1 MSRKLNLCNR
11 RGQRVGRWRVRV
23 SRKLN
28 LCIYRPRV
36 QVPTVWCMMAR
47 DTVHRTVEHRTT
59 ADARTTADRGC
70 PCQRRRA
77 RGGPSKRRRRLGQ
90 RRRGWRSQWRLE
102 HQTRAHALARGLASL
117 IVVVVVVVVVVDLF
131 QLLLQLL
138 LEIALIDDVRVEQ
151 DIDDLRVLLSRQQ
164 HTVDVR

>member
-1 MSRKLNLCNR
+1 M
-11 RGQRVGRWRVRV
+11 

-59 ADARTTADRGC
+59 ADARTTAD
-70 PCQRRRA
+70 
-77 RGGPSKRRRRLGQ
+77 
-90 RRRGWRSQWRLE
+90 

-117 IVVVVVVVVVVDLF
+117 IAVVVVVVVAGDLF